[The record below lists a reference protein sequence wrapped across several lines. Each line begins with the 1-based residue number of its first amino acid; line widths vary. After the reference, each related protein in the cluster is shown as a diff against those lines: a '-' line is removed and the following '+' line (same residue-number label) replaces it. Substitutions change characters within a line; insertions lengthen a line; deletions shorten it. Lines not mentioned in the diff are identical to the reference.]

1 MNKRLLPGGAH
12 DALDRMFD
20 AIGESHGPKG
30 AASEGLYVAADF
42 LGVSHWT
49 LRAQL
54 DPDKTGS
61 EISYARVTQL
71 TRQFGCTQVAVHLAQ
86 CAGGIFIPVPR
97 DTDAVTALTAELMQ
111 EMGEAVA
118 KIFAQASPESEG
130 GAVITAQEARESE
143 PFARDV
149 LVVVANWYSRI
160 VDKARGD
167 AS

>member
-61 EISYARVTQL
+61 EISYARVVQL
-71 TRQFGCTQVAVHLAQ
+71 TRQFGCTQAAEHLAQ
-86 CAGGIFIPVPR
+86 CAGGVFIPMPPDNDPV
-97 DTDAVTALTAELMQ
+97 AVMTAEAMR
-111 EMGEAVA
+111 EMGEAVS
-118 KIFAQASPESEG
+118 KVFSHVSPDSEG
-130 GAVITAQEARESE
+130 GSRVTAGEAREAL
-143 PFARDV
+143 PLVRDV
-149 LVVVANWYSRI
+149 LVAVSNLYSRLAE
-160 VDKARGD
+160 KARGD